1 MRSLGILNSKLANRA
16 DCNMREDIH
25 SYYITSK
32 NGSKILRLHL
42 CSWLFKDGGE
52 FLECGMEVAL
62 PKDEDSVELKVWIP
76 WVTTS
81 DLLQDLYPSLKDAT
95 NTKFIFNDNVESTHF
110 PKDGESVGV
119 VFDFGGRG
127 KLAIL
132 PCKLTVVGDGYVLVK
147 ANLPKDRSKFGDSFY
162 VRFLI
167 KATSGLFSFRQQ
179 GISKSIYSYDL
190 KVNEHR
196 NCPDKLK
203 PSVDQFC
210 NVETVFC
217 LHIIPSACSLAFLS
231 PNTFKSV
238 RILEKGAYEK
248 YANPMKG
255 LPKIEDKDLMV
266 VFNKDRAR
274 SSYSFFSVF
283 EKESI
288 GNAQVIMAISLNILV
303 SSFFFLLPIVAR
315 AHPFYEI
322 TWKVCAYVPL
332 GLIALAIG
340 IWMILRDQVNWKRY
354 SVCALATILTFI
366 FALVVVS
373 R

>member
-1 MRSLGILNSKLANRA
+1 M
-16 DCNMREDIH
+16 
-25 SYYITSK
+25 
-32 NGSKILRLHL
+32 
-42 CSWLFKDGGE
+42 
-52 FLECGMEVAL
+52 
-62 PKDEDSVELKVWIP
+62 
-76 WVTTS
+76 
-81 DLLQDLYPSLKDAT
+81 
-95 NTKFIFNDNVESTHF
+95 
-110 PKDGESVGV
+110 
-119 VFDFGGRG
+119 
-127 KLAIL
+127 
-132 PCKLTVVGDGYVLVK
+132 
-147 ANLPKDRSKFGDSFY
+147 
-162 VRFLI
+162 
-167 KATSGLFSFRQQ
+167 
-179 GISKSIYSYDL
+179 
-190 KVNEHR
+190 
-196 NCPDKLK
+196 
-203 PSVDQFC
+203 
-210 NVETVFC
+210 
-217 LHIIPSACSLAFLS
+217 
-231 PNTFKSV
+231 

-266 VFNKDRAR
+266 VFNKDRAK